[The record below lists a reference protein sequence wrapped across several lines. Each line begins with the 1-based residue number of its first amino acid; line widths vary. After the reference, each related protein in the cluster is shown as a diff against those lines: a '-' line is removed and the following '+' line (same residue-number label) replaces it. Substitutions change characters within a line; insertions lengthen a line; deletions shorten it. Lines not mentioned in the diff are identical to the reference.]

1 MSFIL
6 LSILFNYFIIIQKNS
21 LIIFYNLIK
30 IYYNLDNLDI

>member
-6 LSILFNYFIIIQKNS
+6 LSILFNYFIIIQENS